1 MNDDAPMCCLLLNEE
16 ALLHIICLIWT
27 LVLTEQQQQEV
38 VRDGREVLREQMLD
52 PEQMKMVTLEL
63 EAGTEMELWGEMSS
77 EVGGGTV
84 VWCWESG

>member
-16 ALLHIICLIWT
+16 ALLHIICLNWT
-27 LVLTEQQQQEV
+27 LVLTEQQEV

-52 PEQMKMVTLEL
+52 PEQMMMMTLEQ

>member
-27 LVLTEQQQQEV
+27 LVLTEQQQEV

-52 PEQMKMVTLEL
+52 PEQMKMMTLEL
-63 EAGTEMELWGEMSS
+63 EAGTEMVLWGETSS
-77 EVGGGTV
+77 EVEVRTV
-84 VWCWESG
+84 AWC